1 MSRRVDVLEICRR
14 PINGAVAL
22 KENAM
27 GEVVVDLR
35 LENTTDRELVKRGLM
50 EEADVRALTGSAVVD
65 SGARML
71 ILPQDIVEQLGLR
84 ELRKAIV
91 IRADERKEER
101 TLAGTVTVLV
111 GERAAEVS
119 CVVGPSASEILLGQ
133 VPLEIMNLLI
143 DCAQQRLTPRPE
155 SPYLPLMRA

>member
-1 MSRRVDVLEICRR
+1 MSRRLDVLEVGRR

-27 GEVVVDLR
+27 GEVVVDLK
-35 LENTTDRELVKRGLM
+35 LENTIDRELVKRGLM
-50 EEADVRALTGSAVVD
+50 KEEDVRALTGSAIVD

-71 ILPQDIVEQLGLR
+71 MLPQDIVEQLGLR

-91 IRADERKEER
+91 IYADERKEER
-101 TLAGTVTVLV
+101 MVAGTVTVQV

-119 CVVGPSASEILLGQ
+119 CVVGPPASEILLGQ
-133 VPLEIMNLLI
+133 VPLEIMDLLV
-143 DCAQQRLTPRPE
+143 DCGQQRLTPRPE